1 MAATAQEIKKHVKLY
16 WMVFSALAVL
26 TVATVSASHLEVGVG
41 MAIFIAMIIAVTKG
55 SLVASCFMHLLFDK
69 NRGIFALLLLCLF
82 FFTALMLLPTLVML
96 DSAGTTYVP

>member
-16 WMVFSALAVL
+16 WIVFSALAVL

-41 MAIFIAMIIAVTKG
+41 LAIFIAMIIAVTKG
-55 SLVASCFMHLLFDK
+55 SLVASCFMHLIFDK

-82 FFTALMLLPTLVML
+82 FFTALMLLPTLTTL
-96 DSAGTTYVP
+96 GSAGTTHVP